1 VPGVVT
7 TPVISLLKIKVR
19 KEGLKGV
26 REKGEKG
33 EKEEEG
39 KMKKSYVG
47 NFDNIVLS

>member
-1 VPGVVT
+1 MLGVVIIF
-7 TPVISLLKIKVR
+7 VILLFKIKVR

-47 NFDNIVLS
+47 NFDNIVFF